1 MIDITRTSMLSGIKR
16 TRAIDI
22 TEEQLKQWEAGLD
35 LIQNIAPNISAD
47 DREFILT
54 GSTPEEWDEEFRE
67 DEEDD
72 EEFR

>member
-54 GSTPEEWDEEFRE
+54 GSTPEEWDEEFKE

-72 EEFR
+72 KEFR

>member
-1 MIDITRTSMLSGIKR
+1 MLSGIKR

-54 GSTPEEWDEEFRE
+54 GSTPEEWDEEFKE

-72 EEFR
+72 KEFR